1 MDILY
6 LLLSIYYIFW
16 IYYYIRFVWHLCIY
30 LYNDK
35 ICILTIFFI
44 ISVFIFKVYV
54 QMWFFFWLA
63 YDSSWNDGIIFI
75 FEVKYLYCVL
85 FHRFTNFV
93 HGIITFVYIVLIF
106 YVIKCQYLR
115 HWIIT
120 RKMFFYFCFELFFK
134 IIFYMQLFFLI
145 NY

>member
-16 IYYYIRFVWHLCIY
+16 IYYYIRYGRHLCIY

-44 ISVFIFKVYV
+44 IRVFIFKVYV
-54 QMWFFFWLA
+54 QMWFFWLA

-75 FEVKYLYCVL
+75 LEVKYLHCVL
-85 FHRFTNFV
+85 FHRFTNFF

-120 RKMFFYFCFELFFK
+120 RKMFGYFCFELFFK
-134 IIFYMQLFFLI
+134 IIFYMQLVFLI
-145 NY
+145 KY